1 MSLTLFLPKV
11 RHTRLTQVCS
21 NLTRTADFLASALQ
35 RLGYIIMSQGS
46 GKGLPLVA
54 FRLDPANQHGFDEFA
69 IARRT

>member
-1 MSLTLFLPKV
+1 L
-11 RHTRLTQVCS
+11 CS
-21 NLTRTADFLASALQ
+21 NLTRTADFLAAALQ
-35 RLGYIIMSQGS
+35 HLGYIIMSQGS